1 MGHKWI
7 IDVLDDLGAFARQNE
22 LPVLAVHLEEATRIA
37 MAEAAPAVDGS
48 PVRGFADGVGPRRLS
63 GSSGT
68 CGRA

>member
-7 IDVLDDLGAFARQNE
+7 IDVLEDLGAFARQND
-22 LPVLAVHLEEATRIA
+22 LPLLADHLADSVRIA
-37 MAEAAPAVDGS
+37 MAESALMVEET
-48 PVRGFADGVGPRRLS
+48 PVRGFADGVGSGRIS